1 MPNLENFI
9 EELKLKNNIVDVVSS
24 YATLTRSGGNYWA
37 RCPLPGHNE
46 RTASFAINETGQF
59 YHCFGCGRGGD
70 VIKFVQEVD
79 NLDFYDALKVLA
91 DRVGMKMPEKT
102 GEETKTDNFNREKM
116 LNLLRDTALFY
127 VHNLKN
133 APDHIKY
140 LEKRKIDKTTLSS
153 FGIGASLDYETLPKY
168 LKEKGYEY
176 EEMVQMGVVYKSDK
190 GKYIDSQAT
199 RLIIPIIDNF
209 GKVVAFGGRW
219 LGKTDKA
226 KYKNTSETRLF
237 VKNRTLYNVNNLKKY
252 KKEVG
257 ELDNVII
264 VEGYMDTISV
274 YKAGFKNVVASMGT
288 SLTIQQAKLLKR
300 YTDKV
305 TICYDGDFA
314 GQKGALRGLEIL
326 KNEGL
331 EVKIASI
338 PDELDPDDII
348 NKYGAE
354 RFRQIIDGAMSLIEY
369 KLHLVESKYGANS
382 KTPDKLKLIDNS
394 LKIIKES
401 PSVSEQEDLLKALRD
416 KTGIT
421 YESLKRDLER
431 EDVSPQKKEKE
442 IISRPKE
449 VSDKIKQAQRFILA
463 SVLLERE
470 YAKTVDIEDFV
481 FEDEILAK
489 LAQHICNGLKASE
502 LGSVFSQEEL
512 AEIDRVLNSGEI
524 VFDTSSEKK
533 YFQDCLKTLQ
543 IDELEKEIDAL
554 NIAFEQEQELSARQI
569 LIKHIQE
576 KTLKLTSLRNG
587 G

>member
-1 MPNLENFI
+1 MTLNETFI
-9 EELKLKNNIVDVVSS
+9 EELKIKNNIVDVVSS
-24 YATLTRSGGNYWA
+24 YATLTRSGGNWWA

-46 RTASFAINETGQF
+46 RTASFAVNETGQF
-59 YHCFGCGRGGD
+59 YHCFGCHRGGD
-70 VIKFVQEVD
+70 IIKFVQEVD
-79 NLDFYDALKVLA
+79 NLDFYDAVKVLA
-91 DRVGMKMPEKT
+91 DRVGMTMPEKS
-102 GEETKTDNFNREKM
+102 GEESKTDNFNRERM
-116 LNLLRDTALFY
+116 LNLLRDTAVFY

-133 APDHIKY
+133 APEHIKY
-140 LEKRKIDKTTLSS
+140 LEHRKIDKSTLSA
-153 FGIGASLDYETLPKY
+153 FGLGASLDYESLPKY
-168 LKEKGYEY
+168 LNSKGYSY
-176 EEMVQMGVVYKSDK
+176 QEMVEMGVVYKSDK
-190 GKYIDSQAT
+190 NSKYIDSQAT

-226 KYKNTSETRLF
+226 KYKNTAETRLF
-237 VKNRTLYNVNNLKKY
+237 VKNRTLYNINNLKKY

-338 PDELDPDDII
+338 PDGLDPDDII
-348 NKYGAE
+348 NRYGAE
-354 RFRQIIDGAMSLIEY
+354 KFAQIINNAMSLVEY
-369 KLHLVESKYGANS
+369 KLHLVECKYGADS
-382 KTPDKLKLIDNS
+382 PSADKLKLIDNS
-394 LKIIKES
+394 LKVIREC
-401 PSVSEQEDLLKALRD
+401 PSVSEQEALLKSLRD

-431 EDVSPQKKEKE
+431 EGTVEKKESE
-442 IISRPKE
+442 QIVRPKD

-463 SVLLERE
+463 SVLLGRE
-470 YAKTVDIEDFV
+470 YAKMIDLEDFV
-481 FEDEILAK
+481 FEDQILAK
-489 LAQHICNGLKASE
+489 LCEHICNGLKVSE
-502 LGSVFSQEEL
+502 LGSVFSQNEL
-512 AEIDRVLNSGEI
+512 AEIDRVLNSGEV
-524 VFDTSSEKK
+524 VFDTPTEKR
-533 YFQDCLKTLQ
+533 YFDDCLKTLQ
-543 IDELEKEIDAL
+543 INELEKEIDAL
-554 NIAFEQEQELSARQI
+554 NLAFEQETEISARQI

-576 KTLKLTSLRNG
+576 KTLKLTRLRNG

>member
-1 MPNLENFI
+1 MTITENFI

-24 YATLTRSGGNYWA
+24 YATLTRSGGNHWA

-46 RTASFAINETGQF
+46 RTASFAVNETGQF

-70 VIKFVQEVD
+70 IIKFVQEVD
-79 NLDFYDALKVLA
+79 NLDFYDAVKVLA
-91 DRVGMKMPEKT
+91 DRVGMKMPEKS
-102 GEETKTDNFNREKM
+102 EETKTDSFNRERM
-116 LNLLRDTALFY
+116 LSLLRDTALFY

-133 APDHIKY
+133 ADEHVKY
-140 LEKRKIDKTTLSS
+140 LNERKIDKATLTA
-153 FGIGASLDYETLPKY
+153 FGLGASLDYEGLPKH
-168 LKEKGYEY
+168 LREKGYTFD
-176 EEMVQMGVVYKSDK
+176 EMVQMGVAYKSEK
-190 GKYIDSQAT
+190 NGKYIDSQAT

-209 GKVVAFGGRW
+209 GKVIAFGGRW

-237 VKNRTLYNVNNLKKY
+237 VKNRTLYNINNLKKY

-338 PDELDPDDII
+338 PDGLDPDDII
-348 NKYGAE
+348 NRYGAQK
-354 RFRQIIDGAMSLIEY
+354 FADIIDSAMSLIEY
-369 KLHLVESKYGANS
+369 KLHLVETKYGANS
-382 KTPDKLKLIDNS
+382 KTADKLKLIDNS
-394 LKIIKES
+394 LKVIKES
-401 PSVSEQEDLLKALRD
+401 PSTSEQEDLLKALRD

-431 EDVSPQKKEKE
+431 QDGQPIQKEKE
-442 IISRPKE
+442 VIVRPRE

-463 SVLLERE
+463 SVLLGRE
-470 YAKTVDIEDFV
+470 YSQSLDIEDFV
-481 FEDEILAK
+481 FDDEILAK
-489 LAQHICNGLKASE
+489 LAEHICNGLKASE
-502 LGSVFSQEEL
+502 LGSVFSQDEL

-524 VFDTSSEKK
+524 IFDTKSEKK
-533 YFQDCLKTLQ
+533 YFEDCLRTLR

-554 NIAFEQEQELSARQI
+554 NSAFEQESEISARQM

-576 KTLKLTSLRNG
+576 KTLKLTRLRNG